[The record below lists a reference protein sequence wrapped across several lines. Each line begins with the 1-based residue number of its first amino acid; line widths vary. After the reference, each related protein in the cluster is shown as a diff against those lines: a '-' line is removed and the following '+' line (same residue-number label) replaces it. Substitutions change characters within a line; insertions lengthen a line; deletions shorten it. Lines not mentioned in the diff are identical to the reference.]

1 MDFIHFYRQDT
12 VAVDTAEGR
21 GKNEPLG
28 ALTTKWHAKGAAFQ
42 PRMEYKIRTCY
53 VKRINLMPY
62 PGQGWNDASSE
73 QIVARFSFESKKKNS
88 SCRTIIIFIR
98 FLYRNYSNSFL
109 KKKKKKLKIFV
120 IAQNQ

>member
-1 MDFIHFYRQDT
+1 M
-12 VAVDTAEGR
+12 DTAEGR

-62 PGQGWNDASSE
+62 PGQGWMPPPNKLSRDSP
-73 QIVARFSFESKKKNS
+73 
-88 SCRTIIIFIR
+88 
-98 FLYRNYSNSFL
+98 SNL
-109 KKKKKKLKIFV
+109 KKKLIVSNDHYFYSLFVPKLF
-120 IAQNQ
+120 

>member
-1 MDFIHFYRQDT
+1 M
-12 VAVDTAEGR
+12 DTAKGR

-73 QIVARFSFESKKKNS
+73 QIVARFSFESKKKLIVSNDHY
-88 SCRTIIIFIR
+88 F
-98 FLYRNYSNSFL
+98 YSLFVP
-109 KKKKKKLKIFV
+109 KLF
-120 IAQNQ
+120 

>member
-1 MDFIHFYRQDT
+1 M
-12 VAVDTAEGR
+12 DTAEGR

-62 PGQGWNDASSE
+62 PGQGWNDASFE
-73 QIVARFSFESKKKNS
+73 QIVARFSFESKKKTHRVERS
-88 SCRTIIIFIR
+88 LFLFPFCTEIILI
-98 FLYRNYSNSFL
+98 LS
-109 KKKKKKLKIFV
+109 
-120 IAQNQ
+120 